1 MKHCGCR
8 NCGSPWFPIC
18 NADDINSY
26 IDHDDYN
33 KDDGSYMF
41 ALIWRVLANT
51 CWGPVAIHEDT
62 HSSRKGLALK
72 ICRWRS
78 LNNCTWNLTKTNCTK

>member
-1 MKHCGCR
+1 MKHCGR
-8 NCGSPWFPIC
+8 GNCGSLWFPIC

-26 IDHDDYN
+26 IDHDDDN

-51 CWGPVAIHEDT
+51 CWGRGPVAIHET
-62 HSSRKGLALK
+62 HILRGKVWPLK
-72 ICRWRS
+72 IRMWRS
-78 LNNCTWNLTKTNCTK
+78 VNNCSGILTKTN